1 MLGLNLENESF
12 SFSGGIAGCSGLS
25 EIISKIMRNHLFDI
39 FKTFI
44 EILINLR
51 GLKT

>member
-25 EIISKIMRNHLFDI
+25 VTLIAVSIIVLSFFTD
-39 FKTFI
+39 
-44 EILINLR
+44 
-51 GLKT
+51 